1 MSETKHGRSYG
12 LCKKILAANKIDKDI
27 MLSKF
32 EVIFLGG
39 GLTEDDYKELVSIAN
54 GGNQK

>member
-1 MSETKHGRSYG
+1 MAKTEHGRSYG
-12 LCKKILAANKIDKDI
+12 LCKKIAATNKMDKST

-39 GLTEDDYKELVSIAN
+39 GLTEDDYKELVSMIN
-54 GGNQK
+54 ENK

>member
-1 MSETKHGRSYG
+1 MSKTTHGRSYG
-12 LCKKILAANKIDKDI
+12 LCKKIATAKQMDKDI

-39 GLTEDDYKELVSIAN
+39 GLTEDDYKELASIAN
-54 GGNQK
+54 A